1 MAQAENDVDTAVQEA
16 LERDFQQVLQ
26 EMSGDQSIEK
36 FRKEFQKLYDRLKK
50 SHENEKFLQGKAK
63 ELGNSISRG
72 TGMIK
77 TAMQL
82 ATNDQTT
89 KNVLKNELD
98 EGKTLLNHYKEK
110 IERGKARMD
119 NYGAMIKNQE
129 DQLKVSESFQSGRA
143 NEINSQMNA
152 KKDLMSSRDSLQNN
166 CSTMTSDISNMRED
180 MKAIENAKIIL
191 QTDVKSFKKTL
202 AETDER
208 IRKDEERN
216 AKHQRELEKLIAEI
230 EQINKEKTQEQKE
243 INDIGGKLEDR
254 KGKTGKLEGDKGG
267 QDKQINL
274 KVTINAGIKNQID
287 EKKNEKQV
295 KSAQRDKLDMDIKN
309 QNGSQNEGQIKLN
322 QLSRNRDKKNDE
334 IQRVNYEREEAIK
347 MQVVYKNQVYEL
359 QREVEVAKKTAQE
372 DKNHIIEL
380 LKDQNNIKVNF
391 TKIVQKNQF
400 QQAALLK
407 VRDDC
412 AKLDKEALAQNKL
425 IGVYQRDA
433 NVLNLEKEKRGKE
446 ALQAMQ
452 KYYHLTEEIKLK
464 DNLISEFQKKTLE
477 AEAKQK
483 QQQQLYEAV
492 RSDRNLYSKN
502 LTETQDEIAE
512 IKRRYKIVMH
522 QIAQLKEEIEAKDR
536 ALSKEYNNA
545 TDFQKQHQSLE
556 RVNDTYKKN
565 IEQKTQDIKNFK
577 NEIGKLQFI
586 IKESE
591 QKRLKLKEQ
600 YENVVSA
607 RDILGTQLIR
617 RNDEQALIYEK
628 IKMQQNTLAKGES
641 EYRERESDIG
651 IQRNTIN
658 DLTRELK
665 IFKKK
670 ANTITDLTS
679 NIDNLNKELIEEKQK
694 VKALSE
700 ELENPMNVH
709 RWRKL
714 EGTDCDAYEMIS
726 KIQILQKRLIAKTE
740 EVVSKDLVIN
750 TQEQT
755 INNLREVMKRQ
766 PGLAEAEMISHYQ
779 GLIKGKTRKLKAQ
792 AAELNMYQA
801 QSNEYKYEIER
812 LGGDLKEMK
821 REYYEIKRREQ
832 LIKDQRAKEE
842 ADRGGQNQH
851 LV

>member
-322 QLSRNRDKKNDE
+322 QLSRNRDKK
-334 IQRVNYEREEAIK
+334 
-347 MQVVYKNQVYEL
+347 
-359 QREVEVAKKTAQE
+359 T
-372 DKNHIIEL
+372 
-380 LKDQNNIKVNF
+380 
-391 TKIVQKNQF
+391 TKF
-400 QQAALLK
+400 
-407 VRDDC
+407 
-412 AKLDKEALAQNKL
+412 KE
-425 IGVYQRDA
+425 
-433 NVLNLEKEKRGKE
+433 
-446 ALQAMQ
+446 
-452 KYYHLTEEIKLK
+452 
-464 DNLISEFQKKTLE
+464 
-477 AEAKQK
+477 
-483 QQQQLYEAV
+483 
-492 RSDRNLYSKN
+492 
-502 LTETQDEIAE
+502 
-512 IKRRYKIVMH
+512 
-522 QIAQLKEEIEAKDR
+522 
-536 ALSKEYNNA
+536 
-545 TDFQKQHQSLE
+545 
-556 RVNDTYKKN
+556 
-565 IEQKTQDIKNFK
+565 
-577 NEIGKLQFI
+577 
-586 IKESE
+586 
-591 QKRLKLKEQ
+591 
-600 YENVVSA
+600 
-607 RDILGTQLIR
+607 
-617 RNDEQALIYEK
+617 
-628 IKMQQNTLAKGES
+628 
-641 EYRERESDIG
+641 
-651 IQRNTIN
+651 
-658 DLTRELK
+658 
-665 IFKKK
+665 
-670 ANTITDLTS
+670 
-679 NIDNLNKELIEEKQK
+679 
-694 VKALSE
+694 
-700 ELENPMNVH
+700 
-709 RWRKL
+709 
-714 EGTDCDAYEMIS
+714 
-726 KIQILQKRLIAKTE
+726 
-740 EVVSKDLVIN
+740 
-750 TQEQT
+750 
-755 INNLREVMKRQ
+755 
-766 PGLAEAEMISHYQ
+766 
-779 GLIKGKTRKLKAQ
+779 
-792 AAELNMYQA
+792 
-801 QSNEYKYEIER
+801 
-812 LGGDLKEMK
+812 
-821 REYYEIKRREQ
+821 
-832 LIKDQRAKEE
+832 
-842 ADRGGQNQH
+842 
-851 LV
+851 

>member
-565 IEQKTQDIKNFK
+565 IEQK
-577 NEIGKLQFI
+577 
-586 IKESE
+586 
-591 QKRLKLKEQ
+591 
-600 YENVVSA
+600 
-607 RDILGTQLIR
+607 
-617 RNDEQALIYEK
+617 
-628 IKMQQNTLAKGES
+628 NTR
-641 EYRERESDIG
+641 Y
-651 IQRNTIN
+651 
-658 DLTRELK
+658 
-665 IFKKK
+665 
-670 ANTITDLTS
+670 
-679 NIDNLNKELIEEKQK
+679 
-694 VKALSE
+694 
-700 ELENPMNVH
+700 
-709 RWRKL
+709 
-714 EGTDCDAYEMIS
+714 
-726 KIQILQKRLIAKTE
+726 
-740 EVVSKDLVIN
+740 
-750 TQEQT
+750 
-755 INNLREVMKRQ
+755 
-766 PGLAEAEMISHYQ
+766 
-779 GLIKGKTRKLKAQ
+779 
-792 AAELNMYQA
+792 
-801 QSNEYKYEIER
+801 
-812 LGGDLKEMK
+812 
-821 REYYEIKRREQ
+821 
-832 LIKDQRAKEE
+832 
-842 ADRGGQNQH
+842 
-851 LV
+851 